1 MLVQRSAVYL
11 GQVSQVCATRGSYI
25 KLHRYARHKA
35 ALHICTRWRMGGTST
50 AKVPSMFSV
59 CSVYVPCMSCA
70 EKYRYVSCPILFII
84 IMRKISSLTTAPK
97 LFT

>member
-59 CSVYVPCMSCA
+59 CSVYVQCMFRVCL
-70 EKYRYVSCPILFII
+70 V
-84 IMRKISSLTTAPK
+84 PK
-97 LFT
+97 NTDMCLALYCLLL

>member
-59 CSVYVPCMSCA
+59 CSVYVLC
-70 EKYRYVSCPILFII
+70 
-84 IMRKISSLTTAPK
+84 RKIPICVLPYIVYYYNEKNQQFKNGSQTFYLN
-97 LFT
+97 